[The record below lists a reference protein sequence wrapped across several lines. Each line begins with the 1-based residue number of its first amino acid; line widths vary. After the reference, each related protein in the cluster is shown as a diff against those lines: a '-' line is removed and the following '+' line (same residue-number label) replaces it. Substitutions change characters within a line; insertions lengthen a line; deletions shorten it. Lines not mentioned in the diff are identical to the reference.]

1 MHLNHNAG
9 LPKVWLGKVL
19 ETLKFLLTLYA
30 NNITFFKTL
39 CHFSY
44 PHTCWM
50 LYITSIRKKKKTKIV
65 ILTKE
70 CAQTAGCRKNI
81 TFIRDGCRSCM

>member
-1 MHLNHNAG
+1 MHLNHDSG

-39 CHFSY
+39 RHFSY

-50 LYITSIRKKKKTKIV
+50 LYITSIRKKINQNSYSY
-65 ILTKE
+65 
-70 CAQTAGCRKNI
+70 QTVCPDIWMQEEHNL
-81 TFIRDGCRSCM
+81 